1 MTRKKRNKKII
12 TTILSIII
20 FIIAFILLI
29 NKNTSNQG
37 DIKETSFNITP
48 EYQKRIVLEDMDSIY
63 KRYFV
68 IYLDN
73 TDNTYIV
80 HSFNYY
86 NTQSQYELEFHRL
99 KEKILDYNIN
109 EYYIRYVYSDGFGS
123 YNDVLNNLENI
134 TDSRNIKV
142 YD

>member
-86 NTQSQYELEFHRL
+86 NTQSQYELDFHRL
-99 KEKILDYNIN
+99 KETIVDYNIN
-109 EYYIRYVYSDGFGS
+109 EYYIRNFYKEG
-123 YNDVLNNLENI
+123 
-134 TDSRNIKV
+134 R
-142 YD
+142 

>member
-86 NTQSQYELEFHRL
+86 NTQSQYELEFNRL

-109 EYYIRYVYSDGFGS
+109 EYYIRYLYNEGIGS
-123 YNDVLNNLENI
+123 YNDVLNNINSI
-134 TDSRNIKV
+134 TNSRNIKI
-142 YD
+142 YN

>member
-12 TTILSIII
+12 TVLLSIII
-20 FIIAFILLI
+20 FIISFILLI

-48 EYQKRIVLEDMDSIY
+48 EYKERIVLEDMDSIY

-109 EYYIRYVYSDGFGS
+109 EYYIRYIYNEGIGS
-123 YNDVLNNLENI
+123 YSDVLNNLENI
-134 TDSRNIKV
+134 TNSRNIKI

>member
-1 MTRKKRNKKII
+1 MTRKKRNMKIF

-20 FIIAFILLI
+20 FILAFILLI
-29 NKNTSNQG
+29 NKNSNNQG
-37 DIKETSFNITP
+37 DIKETSFNILP
-48 EYQKRIVLEDMDSIY
+48 SFNERIVVEDMDSIY

-86 NTQSQYELEFHRL
+86 NTLSQYELEFQRL
-99 KEKILDYNIN
+99 KETVVDYNIN
-109 EYYIRYVYSDGFGS
+109 EYYIRYLYKKGIGT
-123 YNDVLNNLENI
+123 YQDVLNNLKNI
-134 TDSRNIKV
+134 INSRNIKI